1 MNNKTA
7 ELLLVYQQLKEA
19 QQRVRELEIEL
30 EKSEVKCVVEWI
42 DDGGKRHRT
51 VFECMDIAAN
61 FWKDIAAIYCPM
73 LYKVFV

>member
-7 ELLLVYQQLKEA
+7 ELLLAHQQLKEA

-30 EKSEVKCVVEWI
+30 EKSEVKYVVEWV
-42 DDGGKRHRT
+42 DDGKRYRT

-61 FWKDIAAIYCPM
+61 FWKDIAEIHCPM
-73 LYKVFV
+73 LFKVFV